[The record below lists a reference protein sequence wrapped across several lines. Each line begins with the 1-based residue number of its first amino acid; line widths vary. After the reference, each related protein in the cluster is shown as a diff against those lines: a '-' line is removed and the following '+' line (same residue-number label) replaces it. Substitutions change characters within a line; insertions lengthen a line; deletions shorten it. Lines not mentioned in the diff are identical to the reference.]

1 MKRTIIVIPTLNEY
15 ENVCI
20 LLDEFLK
27 LEIDVVFVDDNSTDR
42 TDQIIKNNIYFD
54 KNIFW

>member
-54 KNIFW
+54 KNIF